1 MRDGGPEVWHQKG
14 VPDGTG
20 VSRRVSR
27 LSPSKSIN
35 IYKCTKSIG
44 ENISLNT
51 SFRCGEHGP
60 SPSPREAT
68 GVEDLVEKLMRVR
81 AENCLKMI
89 YKKNCAKVM
98 RDELNA
104 SKIVR

>member
-1 MRDGGPEVWHQKG
+1 MRDGGQEVWHQKG

-20 VSRRVSR
+20 VPRRVSR
-27 LSPSKSIN
+27 LAPSKSLI
-35 IYKCTKSIG
+35 IYNCPKSIG

-51 SFRCGEHGP
+51 YFRCGEHGP
-60 SPSPREAT
+60 SPTPREAT

-81 AENCLKMI
+81 TENCLKTI

>member
-1 MRDGGPEVWHQKG
+1 MI
-14 VPDGTG
+14 T
-20 VSRRVSR
+20 
-27 LSPSKSIN
+27 
-35 IYKCTKSIG
+35 Y
-44 ENISLNT
+44 
-51 SFRCGEHGP
+51 FRCGKPGP
-60 SPSPREAT
+60 SQTPREEAT

-81 AENCLKMI
+81 TENCLKMI

>member
-1 MRDGGPEVWHQKG
+1 MRDGGPEVWRQKG

-20 VSRRVSR
+20 VSRRVSLNYL
-27 LSPSKSIN
+27 LSDIISKKSSDGN
-35 IYKCTKSIG
+35 IF
-44 ENISLNT
+44 LD
-51 SFRCGEHGP
+51 RCGKHGP
-60 SPSPREAT
+60 SPTPREVT

-104 SKIVR
+104 SRIVR